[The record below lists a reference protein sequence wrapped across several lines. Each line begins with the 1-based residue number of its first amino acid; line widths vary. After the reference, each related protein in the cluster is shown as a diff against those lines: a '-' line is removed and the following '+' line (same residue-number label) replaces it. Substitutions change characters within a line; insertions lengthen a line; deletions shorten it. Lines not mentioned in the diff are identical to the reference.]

1 VDYGSWTVDDNT
13 IHNTMIN
20 DDILLQV
27 NKPGRYI
34 GKEFNLPKKDFDKS
48 DIKFALC
55 FPDLY
60 EIGMS
65 NLGIRIIYAI
75 LNNLDDVVCERF
87 FSCAPDMEKILRDK
101 NMEIYSLESKK
112 RLREFDF
119 VGFSLGHELNYT
131 NVLNILELGSIP
143 LKSSLRNHNYPLV
156 IGGGPCALNPEPLHE
171 FFDLFV
177 LGEAEEA
184 ILEIIDIYRKCKV
197 KFKAS
202 AIIKQDL
209 LVMFSQLE
217 GVYVPSLYEAR
228 YNREGKIEEFKAK
241 TNDTPPRIKKRFIK
255 DLNSAYFPSDWL
267 IPYIQ
272 IVHDRITLEIMRG
285 CPNRCRFCQARSQ
298 YFPFR
303 QRGLNNILNLAESAY
318 KNTGY
323 EEISL
328 CGLSVSDFSG
338 IEELLKRLIGL
349 FKENAVSISL
359 PSVKPKA
366 MLGDISSLIASIK
379 KTGLTFAPEAAT
391 ERLRKILDKD
401 FNTQEFFK
409 VVEQVYISGY
419 RKIKLYFM
427 IGLPFE
433 REEDL
438 DGIIDLS
445 NRTLELRKKVDKR
458 SAQLNISIN
467 TLVPKP
473 HTPFQWF
480 QMEQIEGIKYKQ
492 DYLKRK
498 IRKYLTCSRA
508 GEERLRLSLR
518 NPQMSFLE
526 GVLSRGDRKLSE
538 VIFNAFNKGAR
549 FDAWDNH
556 FVFDRWMDAFKESG
570 IDPSF
575 YLQDKSKDE
584 FLPWDFLDVGISK
597 EALIREADKISE
609 ATT

>member
-1 VDYGSWTVDDNT
+1 
-13 IHNTMIN
+13 MFN

-34 GKEFNLPKKDFDKS
+34 GQEWNLPKKDFDKA

-75 LNNLDDVVCERF
+75 LNNLPDVVCERF

-101 NMEIYSLESKK
+101 KMEIYSLESKK
-112 RLREFDF
+112 RLQEFDF

-143 LKSSLRNHNYPLV
+143 LKSTFRNHNYPLV

-202 AIIKQDL
+202 GMNKQDL
-209 LVMFSQLE
+209 LVMFSHIE
-217 GVYVPSLYEAR
+217 GVYAPALYEAR
-228 YNREGKIEEFKAK
+228 YNHEGKIEEFKSR
-241 TNDTPPRIKKRFIK
+241 TNGIPPKIKKRFIK

-285 CPNRCRFCQARSQ
+285 CPNSCRFCQARSQ

-303 QRGLNNILNLAESAY
+303 QRELNNILNLADSTY
-318 KNTGY
+318 KHTGY
-323 EEISL
+323 EEVSL

-359 PSVKPKA
+359 PSIKPKSMIA
-366 MLGDISSLIASIK
+366 NISSLIASIK

-391 ERLRKILDKD
+391 ERLRKILNKD
-401 FNTQEFFK
+401 FNTEEFFK
-409 VVEQVYISGY
+409 VVQQVYISGY
-419 RKIKLYFM
+419 QSIKLYFM

-445 NRTLELRKKVDKR
+445 SRTLELRKKVGKR
-458 SAQLNISIN
+458 LAQVNPAHARRGGVNVSIN
-467 TLVPKP
+467 TLIPKP
-473 HTPFQWF
+473 HTPFQWLK
-480 QMEQIEGIKYKQ
+480 MEQIEGIKYKQ

-498 IRKYLTCSRA
+498 IRNT
-508 GEERLRLSLR
+508 RLRLSLH

-526 GVLSRGDRKLSE
+526 GVLSRGDRRLSQ
-538 VIFNAFNKGAR
+538 VIFSAFSRGAR
-549 FDAWDNH
+549 FDAWDNY
-556 FVFDRWMDAFKESG
+556 FVFDRWMDAFKESD
-570 IDPSF
+570 IDPNF

-597 EALIREADKISE
+597 ETLIREADKIV
-609 ATT
+609 AIT

>member
-1 VDYGSWTVDDNT
+1 
-13 IHNTMIN
+13 ML

-34 GKEFNLPKKDFDKS
+34 GQEWNLPKKDFAKA

-65 NLGIRIIYAI
+65 NLGIRIIYAV
-75 LNNLDDVVCERF
+75 LNNLPDVACERF
-87 FSCAPDMEKILRDK
+87 FSLALDMEKILRDK

-131 NVLNILELGSIP
+131 NALNILELGSIP
-143 LKSSLRNHNYPLV
+143 LKSSLRSHNYPLV

-184 ILEIIDIYRKCKV
+184 ILELIDIYRKCKV

-202 AIIKQDL
+202 GINKQDL

-241 TNDTPPRIKKRFIK
+241 TNGAPCKIKKRFIK
-255 DLNSAYFPSDWL
+255 DLNSAHFPSDWL

-285 CPNRCRFCQARSQ
+285 CPNSCRFCQARSQ

-303 QRGLNNILNLAESAY
+303 QRELNNILNLAESTY
-318 KNTGY
+318 KYTGY

-328 CGLSVSDFSG
+328 CGLSVSDFLG

-349 FKENAVSISL
+349 FKENAISISL
-359 PSVKPKA
+359 PSLKPKT
-366 MLGDISSLIASIK
+366 MIGDIYSLIASIK

-391 ERLRKILDKD
+391 ETLRKILNKD

-409 VVEQVYISGY
+409 VVQQAYISGY
-419 RKIKLYFM
+419 RNIKLYFM

-445 NRTLELRKKVDKR
+445 SRTMELRKEVGKKP
-458 SAQLNISIN
+458 AQINLSIN
-467 TLVPKP
+467 TLIPKP

-480 QMEQIEGIKYKQ
+480 QMEQMEGIKYKQ

-498 IRKYLTCSRA
+498 IINK
-508 GEERLRLSLR
+508 RLRLSLR

-526 GVLSRGDRKLSE
+526 GVLSRGDRRLSQ
-538 VIFNAFNKGAR
+538 VIFSAFNKGAR

-570 IDPSF
+570 IAPGF
-575 YLQDKSKDE
+575 YLRDKSKDE
-584 FLPWDFLDVGISK
+584 FLPWDFLDIGISK
-597 EALIREADKISE
+597 EALIKE
-609 ATT
+609 

>member
-1 VDYGSWTVDDNT
+1 
-13 IHNTMIN
+13 ML

-34 GKEFNLPKKDFDKS
+34 GQEWNLPKKDFDKA
-48 DIKFALC
+48 DVKFALC

-75 LNNLDDVVCERF
+75 LNNLPDVVCERF

-101 NMEIYSLESKK
+101 KMEIYSLESKK

-143 LKSSLRNHNYPLV
+143 LKSTFRNHNYPLV

-184 ILEIIDIYRKCKV
+184 ILEIIDVYRKCKV

-202 AIIKQDL
+202 GMNKQDL
-209 LVMFSQLE
+209 LVMLSHIE
-217 GVYVPSLYEAR
+217 GVYAPALYEVR
-228 YNREGKIEEFKAK
+228 YNHEGKIEEFKSR
-241 TNDTPPRIKKRFIK
+241 TNGIPPKIKKRFIK

-285 CPNRCRFCQARSQ
+285 CPNSCRFCQARSQ

-303 QRGLNNILNLAESAY
+303 QRELNNILNLADSAY
-318 KNTGY
+318 KHTGY
-323 EEISL
+323 EEVSL

-359 PSVKPKA
+359 PSIKPKSMIA
-366 MLGDISSLIASIK
+366 NISSLIASIK

-391 ERLRKILDKD
+391 ERLRKIINKD
-401 FNTQEFFK
+401 FNTEEFFE
-409 VVEQVYISGY
+409 VVQQVYISGY
-419 RKIKLYFM
+419 QSIKLYFM

-445 NRTLELRKKVDKR
+445 SRTLELRKKAGKGL
-458 SAQLNISIN
+458 AQVNPAHARRGGVNVSIN
-467 TLVPKP
+467 TLIPKP
-473 HTPFQWF
+473 HTPFQWLK
-480 QMEQIEGIKYKQ
+480 MEQVEGIKYKQ

-498 IRKYLTCSRA
+498 IRNT
-508 GEERLRLSLR
+508 RLRLSLR

-526 GVLSRGDRKLSE
+526 GVFSRGDRRLSQ
-538 VIFNAFNKGAR
+538 VIFSAFNRGAR
-549 FDAWDNH
+549 FDAWDNY
-556 FVFDRWMDAFKESG
+556 FVFDRWMDAFKEAD
-570 IDPSF
+570 IDPNF

-597 EALIREADKISE
+597 EALIKEADKISE

>member
-1 VDYGSWTVDDNT
+1 
-13 IHNTMIN
+13 ML

-34 GKEFNLPKKDFDKS
+34 GQEWNLPKKDFDKA

-75 LNNLDDVVCERF
+75 LNNLPDVVCERF

-101 NMEIYSLESKK
+101 KMEIYSLESKK
-112 RLREFDF
+112 RLQEFDF

-143 LKSSLRNHNYPLV
+143 LKSTFRNHNYPLV

-202 AIIKQDL
+202 GMNKQDL
-209 LVMFSQLE
+209 LVMFSHIE
-217 GVYVPSLYEAR
+217 GVYAPALYEAR
-228 YNREGKIEEFKAK
+228 YNHEGKIEEFKSR
-241 TNDTPPRIKKRFIK
+241 TNGIPPKIKKRFIK

-285 CPNRCRFCQARSQ
+285 CPNSCRFCQARSQ

-303 QRGLNNILNLAESAY
+303 QRELNNILNLADSTY
-318 KNTGY
+318 KHTGY
-323 EEISL
+323 EEVSL

-359 PSVKPKA
+359 PSIKPKSMIA
-366 MLGDISSLIASIK
+366 NISSLIASIK

-391 ERLRKILDKD
+391 ERLRKILNKD
-401 FNTQEFFK
+401 FNTEEFFK
-409 VVEQVYISGY
+409 VVQQVYISGY
-419 RKIKLYFM
+419 QSIKLYFM

-445 NRTLELRKKVDKR
+445 SRTLELRKKVGKR
-458 SAQLNISIN
+458 LAQVNPAHARRGGVNVSIN
-467 TLVPKP
+467 TLIPKP
-473 HTPFQWF
+473 HTPFQWLK
-480 QMEQIEGIKYKQ
+480 MEQIEGIKYKQ

-498 IRKYLTCSRA
+498 IRNT
-508 GEERLRLSLR
+508 RLRLSLH

-526 GVLSRGDRKLSE
+526 GVLSRGDRRLSQ
-538 VIFNAFNKGAR
+538 VIFSAFSRGAR
-549 FDAWDNH
+549 FDAWDNY
-556 FVFDRWMDAFKESG
+556 FVFDRWMDAFKESD
-570 IDPSF
+570 IDPNF

-597 EALIREADKISE
+597 EALIKEADKISE

>member
-1 VDYGSWTVDDNT
+1 
-13 IHNTMIN
+13 ML

-34 GKEFNLPKKDFDKS
+34 GQEWNLPKKDFDKA

-75 LNNLDDVVCERF
+75 LNNLPDVVCERF

-101 NMEIYSLESKK
+101 KMEIYSLESKK
-112 RLREFDF
+112 RLQEFDF

-143 LKSSLRNHNYPLV
+143 LKSTFRNHNYPLV

-202 AIIKQDL
+202 GMNKQDL
-209 LVMFSQLE
+209 LVMFSHIE
-217 GVYVPSLYEAR
+217 GVYAPALYEAR
-228 YNREGKIEEFKAK
+228 YNHEGKIEEFKSR
-241 TNDTPPRIKKRFIK
+241 TNGIPVKIKKRFIK

-285 CPNRCRFCQARSQ
+285 CPNSCRFCQARSQ

-303 QRGLNNILNLAESAY
+303 QRELNNILNLADSTY
-318 KNTGY
+318 KHTGY
-323 EEISL
+323 EEVSL

-359 PSVKPKA
+359 PSIKPKSMIA
-366 MLGDISSLIASIK
+366 NISSLIASIK

-391 ERLRKILDKD
+391 ERLRKILNKD
-401 FNTQEFFK
+401 FNTEEFFK
-409 VVEQVYISGY
+409 VVQQVYISGY
-419 RKIKLYFM
+419 QSIKLYFM

-445 NRTLELRKKVDKR
+445 SRTLELRKKVGKR
-458 SAQLNISIN
+458 LAQVNPAHARRGGVNVSIN
-467 TLVPKP
+467 TLIPKP
-473 HTPFQWF
+473 HTPFQWLK
-480 QMEQIEGIKYKQ
+480 MEQIEGIKYKQ

-498 IRKYLTCSRA
+498 IRNT
-508 GEERLRLSLR
+508 RLRLSLH

-526 GVLSRGDRKLSE
+526 GVLSRGDRRLSQ
-538 VIFNAFNKGAR
+538 VIFSAFSRGAR
-549 FDAWDNH
+549 FDAWDNY
-556 FVFDRWMDAFKESG
+556 FVFDRWMDAFKESD
-570 IDPSF
+570 IDPNF

-597 EALIREADKISE
+597 EALIKEADKIV
-609 ATT
+609 AII

>member
-1 VDYGSWTVDDNT
+1 MCSL
-13 IHNTMIN
+13 ML

-34 GKEFNLPKKDFDKS
+34 GQEWNLPKKDFDKA

-75 LNNLDDVVCERF
+75 LNNLPDVVCERF

-101 NMEIYSLESKK
+101 KMEIYSLESKK
-112 RLREFDF
+112 RLQEFDF

-143 LKSSLRNHNYPLV
+143 LKSTFRNHNYPLV

-202 AIIKQDL
+202 GMNKQDL
-209 LVMFSQLE
+209 LVMFSHIE
-217 GVYVPSLYEAR
+217 GVYAPALYEAR
-228 YNREGKIEEFKAK
+228 YNHEGKIEEFKSR
-241 TNDTPPRIKKRFIK
+241 TNGIPPKIKKRFIK

-285 CPNRCRFCQARSQ
+285 CPNSCRFCQARSQ

-303 QRGLNNILNLAESAY
+303 QRELNNILNLADSTY
-318 KNTGY
+318 KHTGY
-323 EEISL
+323 EEVSL
-328 CGLSVSDFSG
+328 CGLSVSDFSD

-359 PSVKPKA
+359 PSIKPKRMIA
-366 MLGDISSLIASIK
+366 NISSLIASIK

-391 ERLRKILDKD
+391 ERLRKILNKD
-401 FNTQEFFK
+401 FNTEEFFK
-409 VVEQVYISGY
+409 VVQQVYISGY
-419 RKIKLYFM
+419 QSIKLYFM

-433 REEDL
+433 KEEDL

-445 NRTLELRKKVDKR
+445 SRTLELRKKVGKR
-458 SAQLNISIN
+458 LAQVNPAHAPRGGVNVSIN
-467 TLVPKP
+467 TLIPKP
-473 HTPFQWF
+473 HTPFQWLK
-480 QMEQIEGIKYKQ
+480 MEQIESIKYKQ

-498 IRKYLTCSRA
+498 IRNT
-508 GEERLRLSLR
+508 RLRLSLH

-526 GVLSRGDRKLSE
+526 GVLSRGDRRLSQ
-538 VIFNAFNKGAR
+538 VIFSAFSRGAR
-549 FDAWDNH
+549 FDAWDNY
-556 FVFDRWMDAFKESG
+556 FVFDRWMDAFKGSD
-570 IDPSF
+570 IDPNF

-597 EALIREADKISE
+597 EALIKEADKISE
-609 ATT
+609 HISYGDGY

>member
-1 VDYGSWTVDDNT
+1 
-13 IHNTMIN
+13 ML

-34 GKEFNLPKKDFDKS
+34 GQEWNLPKKDFDKA

-75 LNNLDDVVCERF
+75 LNNLPNVVCERF

-101 NMEIYSLESKK
+101 KMEIYSLESKK
-112 RLREFDF
+112 RLQEFDF

-143 LKSSLRNHNYPLV
+143 LKSTFRNHNYPLV

-202 AIIKQDL
+202 GMNKQDL
-209 LVMFSQLE
+209 LVMFSHIE
-217 GVYVPSLYEAR
+217 GVYAPALYEAR
-228 YNREGKIEEFKAK
+228 YNHEGKIEEFKSR
-241 TNDTPPRIKKRFIK
+241 TNGIPPKIKKRFIK

-285 CPNRCRFCQARSQ
+285 CPNSCRFCQARSQ

-303 QRGLNNILNLAESAY
+303 QRELNNILNLADSTY
-318 KNTGY
+318 KHTGY
-323 EEISL
+323 EEVSL

-359 PSVKPKA
+359 PSIKPKSMIA
-366 MLGDISSLIASIK
+366 NISSLIASIK

-391 ERLRKILDKD
+391 ERLRKILNKD
-401 FNTQEFFK
+401 FNTEEFFK
-409 VVEQVYISGY
+409 VVQQVYISGY
-419 RKIKLYFM
+419 QSIKLYFM

-445 NRTLELRKKVDKR
+445 SRTLELRKKVGKR
-458 SAQLNISIN
+458 LAQVNPAHARRGGVNVSIN
-467 TLVPKP
+467 TLIPKP
-473 HTPFQWF
+473 HTPFQWLK
-480 QMEQIEGIKYKQ
+480 MEQIEGIKYKQ

-498 IRKYLTCSRA
+498 IRNT
-508 GEERLRLSLR
+508 RLRLSLH

-538 VIFNAFNKGAR
+538 VIFSAFSKGAR
-549 FDAWDNH
+549 FDAWDNY
-556 FVFDRWMDAFKESG
+556 FVFDRWMDAFKESD
-570 IDPSF
+570 IDPNF

-584 FLPWDFLDVGISK
+584 LLPWDFLDIGISK
-597 EALIREADKISE
+597 ESLIKEADKIV
-609 ATT
+609 AIT

>member
-1 VDYGSWTVDDNT
+1 
-13 IHNTMIN
+13 ML

-34 GKEFNLPKKDFDKS
+34 AEEWNLPKKDFVKA

-75 LNNLDDVVCERF
+75 LNNLPDVVCERV
-87 FSCAPDMEKILRDK
+87 FSCAPDMEKILRDR

-112 RLREFDF
+112 RLDEFDF

-143 LKSSLRNHNYPLV
+143 LKSSLRNHNSPLV

-177 LGEAEEA
+177 IGEAEEV
-184 ILEIIDIYRKCKV
+184 ILELIDIYRKYKV
-197 KFKAS
+197 KFKAAGIS
-202 AIIKQDL
+202 KQDL

-241 TNDTPPRIKKRFIK
+241 TNDVPLKIKKRFIK

-272 IVHDRITLEIMRG
+272 IIHDRITLEIMRG
-285 CPNRCRFCQARSQ
+285 CPNTCRFCQAKSQ

-303 QRGLNNILNLAESAY
+303 QRELNNILNLADSAY
-318 KNTGY
+318 KCTGY
-323 EEISL
+323 EKISL

-349 FKENAVSISL
+349 FKEDAVSISL
-359 PSVKPKA
+359 PSLKPRA
-366 MLGDISSLIASIK
+366 MIGNIYSLIASIK
-379 KTGLTFAPEAAT
+379 KTGLTFAPEAGT
-391 ERLRKILDKD
+391 ERLRKILNKD

-409 VVEQVYISGY
+409 VIEQAYISGY
-419 RKIKLYFM
+419 QNIKLYFM

-445 NRTLELRKKVDKR
+445 SRTLELRKKVDKR
-458 SAQLNISIN
+458 PAQVNVSIN
-467 TLVPKP
+467 TLIPKP
-473 HTPFQWF
+473 HTPFQWL
-480 QMEQIEGIKYKQ
+480 QMEQMEGIKYKQ
-492 DYLKRK
+492 DYLRK
-498 IRKYLTCSRA
+498 KIKKYLTCFRQR
-508 GEERLRLSLR
+508 ERLRLTLR

-526 GVLSRGDRKLSE
+526 GVFSRGDRRLSR
-538 VIFNAFNKGAR
+538 VILSAFSKGAR
-549 FDAWDNH
+549 FDAWDDY
-556 FVFDRWMDAFKESG
+556 FVFDRWVEAFKESE
-570 IDPSF
+570 IDPNF

-597 EALIREADKISE
+597 EALIKEADKISE

>member
-1 VDYGSWTVDDNT
+1 MYE
-13 IHNTMIN
+13 
-20 DDILLQV
+20 DILLQV

-34 GKEFNLPKKDFDKS
+34 GQEWNLPKKDFDKA

-75 LNNLDDVVCERF
+75 LNNLPDVVCERF

-101 NMEIYSLESKK
+101 KMEIYSLESKK
-112 RLREFDF
+112 RLQEFDF

-143 LKSSLRNHNYPLV
+143 LKSTFRNHNYPLV

-202 AIIKQDL
+202 GMNKQDL
-209 LVMFSQLE
+209 LVMFSHIE
-217 GVYVPSLYEAR
+217 GVYAPALYEAR
-228 YNREGKIEEFKAK
+228 YNHEGKIEEFKSR
-241 TNDTPPRIKKRFIK
+241 TNGIPPKIKKRFIK

-285 CPNRCRFCQARSQ
+285 CPNSCRFCQARSQ

-303 QRGLNNILNLAESAY
+303 QRELNNILNLADSTY
-318 KNTGY
+318 KHTGY
-323 EEISL
+323 EEVSL

-359 PSVKPKA
+359 PSIKPKSMIA
-366 MLGDISSLIASIK
+366 NIFSLIASIK

-391 ERLRKILDKD
+391 ERLRKILNKD
-401 FNTQEFFK
+401 FNTEEFFK
-409 VVEQVYISGY
+409 VVQQVYISGY
-419 RKIKLYFM
+419 QSIKLYFM

-445 NRTLELRKKVDKR
+445 SRTLELRKKVGKGL
-458 SAQLNISIN
+458 AQVNPAHAPRGGVNVSIN
-467 TLVPKP
+467 TLIPKP
-473 HTPFQWF
+473 HTPFQWLK
-480 QMEQIEGIKYKQ
+480 MEQIEGIKYKQ

-498 IRKYLTCSRA
+498 IRNT
-508 GEERLRLSLR
+508 RLRLSLH

-526 GVLSRGDRKLSE
+526 GVLSRGDRRLSQ
-538 VIFNAFNKGAR
+538 VIFSAFSRGAR
-549 FDAWDNH
+549 FDAWDNY
-556 FVFDRWMDAFKESG
+556 FVFDRWMDAFKESD
-570 IDPSF
+570 IDPNF

-597 EALIREADKISE
+597 EALIKEADKISE